1 MLSWL
6 SGRASGRPAEDPQ
19 EVRCR
24 MGVHERGAI
33 VAEGSDLVSTCQHCR
48 RRLGRVAGEW
58 RVMLSGGAQDPSTA
72 SRQGRT
78 HGQG

>member
-6 SGRASGRPAEDPQ
+6 STRSSGRSVEDPQ

-33 VAEGSDLVSTCQHCR
+33 VAEGRDLVSTCHHCR
-48 RRLGRVAGEW
+48 RRLVRVGGDW
-58 RVMLSGGAQDPSTA
+58 RVVPAGGAGDTA
-72 SRQGRT
+72 GVSRQARA
-78 HGQG
+78 